1 MGAVTVRAGIYC
13 RMSLAIQ
20 DDTAKIDDQER
31 MCRLTAERLG
41 WEVIDVYQDNNRS
54 AWKHNRKRPAWDRML
69 ADIGAGKINGIIVY
83 HGDRLTR
90 QPMDLEILIS
100 LSRTRGIKLASPTGV
115 RDLNDDDHQFQLGI
129 EANVYRKESAATSR
143 RRKMQYERWRRE
155 GRTRPGGRGG
165 RAYGFA
171 TDGITQVPEECQHI
185 RDMAGMLLDGA
196 PLGGL
201 VRDADARGAKTTA
214 GAPFTHSTIRKMFSH
229 PRYAGLMPDGESTAA
244 WQPVLERETWEKVN
258 ETLAAKTATFAYAT
272 NARRWLLSGIA
283 ICGACGAPMQMR
295 PSKGR
300 GGKDYKPGYGC
311 SAATCRKAYRAAPL
325 LDAYVMQRLVSL
337 LADPRNPAAE
347 IPAPDHAPEW
357 KALAG
362 ERAETERLLADYQA
376 SAGRAGL
383 LTARLDSI
391 DARMKELRALADTT
405 GRDRLAARYQGI
417 TLEQLQGAPL
427 EVRRAL
433 VAGLLRVEV
442 LPASRR
448 GPGFRTE
455 DVRVTA
461 R

>member
-1 MGAVTVRAGIYC
+1 
-13 RMSLAIQ
+13 
-20 DDTAKIDDQER
+20 
-31 MCRLTAERLG
+31 
-41 WEVIDVYQDNNRS
+41 
-54 AWKHNRKRPAWDRML
+54 
-69 ADIGAGKINGIIVY
+69 
-83 HGDRLTR
+83 
-90 QPMDLEILIS
+90 
-100 LSRTRGIKLASPTGV
+100 
-115 RDLNDDDHQFQLGI
+115 
-129 EANVYRKESAATSR
+129 
-143 RRKMQYERWRRE
+143 
-155 GRTRPGGRGG
+155 
-165 RAYGFA
+165 
-171 TDGITQVPEECQHI
+171 
-185 RDMAGMLLDGA
+185 MAGMLLDGA

-244 WQPVLERETWEKVN
+244 WQPVLERDTWEKVN
-258 ETLAAKTATFAYAT
+258 EVLAAKTATFAYAT

-300 GGKDYKPGYGC
+300 GGKDYKNGYGC